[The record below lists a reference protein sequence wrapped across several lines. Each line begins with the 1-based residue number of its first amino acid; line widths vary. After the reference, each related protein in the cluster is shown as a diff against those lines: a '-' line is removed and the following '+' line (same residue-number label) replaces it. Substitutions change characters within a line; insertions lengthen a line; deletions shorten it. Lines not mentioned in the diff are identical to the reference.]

1 MSGGLVFPISLRIF
15 QFVVIQTIK
24 GFSILNEAEVD
35 AFLGF
40 TCFFYDPANVAE
52 KAMATHSSTLSF
64 LENSMDR
71 GASGAAVNRVAMS
84 WAQLSDFTFI
94 FDFPALEKE
103 MATHSSVLAWRIP
116 GTGEPD
122 GLPSMGSHRVGHDWS
137 DLAAAAANVD
147 NLISGPS
154 AFSKSRLYIWKF
166 SVHVLLKAILNDFEH
181 YLASMW
187 NECNFVVIWAFFG
200 IAFLWD
206 WAPPL
211 LEEGIL

>member
-1 MSGGLVFPISLRIF
+1 M
-15 QFVVIQTIK
+15 TI
-24 GFSILNEAEVD
+24 
-35 AFLGF
+35 AFMCWL
-40 TCFFYDPANVAE
+40 T
-52 KAMATHSSTLSF
+52 SSTLWVQGIHGFCIMKDLRNQCQIYSWSVIPFPSCLQSF
-64 LENSMDR
+64 P
-71 GASGAAVNRVAMS
+71 ASGS
-84 WAQLSDFTFI
+84 
-94 FDFPALEKE
+94 FP
-103 MATHSSVLAWRIP
+103 RNQF
-116 GTGEPD
+116 
-122 GLPSMGSHRVGHDWS
+122 LPSMGSHRVGHDWS

-147 NLISGPS
+147 NLISGSS

-187 NECNFVVIWAFFG
+187 NECNCVVIWAFFG